1 MVNHFPYPVH
11 YIKAE
16 IELYD
21 DVHYVIKKM
30 KWYLC
35 SREFLRLEKRENL
48 LILPMKY
55 LVFMII
61 TYGSSAINGNDVI
74 CKLCAFWP
82 LWSIIADEEVVI

>member
-35 SREFLRLEKRENL
+35 SREFLQPGEAREFTYTAYE
-48 LILPMKY
+48 IFG
-55 LVFMII
+55 VMII